1 MKETFGTFVLGGFV
15 ALIILSALFDLS
27 PTSYKNIVETAI
39 KECEKS
45 LPRDQHCKIV
55 ALPVSKD

>member
-1 MKETFGTFVLGGFV
+1 MDKFFAGVVAGIFVFIGLLETLPGSLVKQ
-15 ALIILSALFDLS
+15 AND
-27 PTSYKNIVETAI
+27 AI

-55 ALPVSKD
+55 AVPVDKD

>member
-1 MKETFGTFVLGGFV
+1 MRETLTT
-15 ALIILSALFDLS
+15 LFIGAMIGLMAMAFAVDK
-27 PTSYKNIVETAI
+27 TQGSYYNIVNTAI

-55 ALPVSKD
+55 ALPVDKE